1 MDVEKLRNLTDAELA
16 HQEREL
22 NDQLFRMK
30 FQLKMGQTES
40 LNKIHGLRKDVA
52 RIKTILRE
60 KQLGLAHGSRQT
72 AVAADT
78 AAAEQAA
85 PAVAAPARAQVRR
98 GAQNCCRKK
107 SVRGS
112 QGKKE
117 IIERQ
122 GQSEEEVNGRDNQH
136 ETEPPQHQDWPGRLN
151 EDGQDDCG
159 RDGDEEVAPAL
170 PPRGCQEQEV
180 LRA

>member
-60 KQLGLAHGSRQT
+60 KQLGLAHGTRKT
-72 AVAADT
+72 AVAAETESAEAAAPVAAEPATPARPRKSAAARKT
-78 AAAEQAA
+78 AAAKKAS
-85 PAVAAPARAQVRR
+85 VAARAK
-98 GAQNCCRKK
+98 KK
-107 SVRGS
+107 SVSAKAKAR
-112 QGKKE
+112 KK
-117 IIERQ
+117 
-122 GQSEEEVNGRDNQH
+122 
-136 ETEPPQHQDWPGRLN
+136 
-151 EDGQDDCG
+151 
-159 RDGDEEVAPAL
+159 
-170 PPRGCQEQEV
+170 
-180 LRA
+180 